1 MMVWSHFSAATT
13 KAGYMPL
20 DKEYLMEELL
30 KKDSQFYEIV
40 REREDIFHE
49 FIVQKKITQGQY

>member
-1 MMVWSHFSAATT
+1 MMVWSHFSATTT

-49 FIVQKKITQGQY
+49 YIVQKKIN